1 MQQSLR
7 LNVVFESGQKLCVN
21 RIRKTIDF
29 ENGRDVEKVI
39 SFVLS
44 RAWDEVRG
52 IRRFRKCFSF
62 S

>member
-29 ENGRDVEKVI
+29 ENGKDVEKVI

-44 RAWDEVRG
+44 RAWDEE
-52 IRRFRKCFSF
+52 
-62 S
+62 

>member
-29 ENGRDVEKVI
+29 ENGKEVEKVISFVEKVI

-44 RAWDEVRG
+44 RAWNEE
-52 IRRFRKCFSF
+52 
-62 S
+62 

>member
-7 LNVVFESGQKLCVN
+7 LYVVFESGQKLCVN

-29 ENGRDVEKVI
+29 GKDVEKVI

-44 RAWDEVRG
+44 RAWDEE
-52 IRRFRKCFSF
+52 
-62 S
+62 